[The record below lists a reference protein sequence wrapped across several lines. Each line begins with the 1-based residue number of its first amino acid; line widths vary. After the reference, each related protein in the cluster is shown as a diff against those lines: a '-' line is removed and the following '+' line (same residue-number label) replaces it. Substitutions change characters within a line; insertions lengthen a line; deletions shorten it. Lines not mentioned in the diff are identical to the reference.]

1 MCVKNVDKKQ
11 FFFEG
16 KALILTPGNIPEL
29 PERPVPGAGP
39 DSGQTQDL

>member
-1 MCVKNVDKKQ
+1 MRYFNSAN
-11 FFFEG
+11 G
-16 KALILTPGNIPEL
+16 LILTPGNIPEL